1 MSGGSKTQTTTNQT
15 VIPEEVKPLLSDYLQ
30 RASDLSQQPGT
41 VYGGQRVANMTDL
54 QKVGMSDM
62 WGQASNS
69 YRGIDAARTGLMGVA
84 AGQGYDKNPYFDA
97 TVQKSMGDI
106 TRNYQEAIAP
116 QTNANFARAGAFG
129 GSAWQQANER
139 NQRGLGEA
147 LGNTSNAM
155 RSGNYQNERQNQM
168 QAYGLLPQVSQAGMG
183 VAQNMYNMG
192 AQGQAQDQALLS
204 AAQQAFMEQQQAPI
218 NQLGILGNAVSV
230 GMGGAGKTETG
241 ANPNYRNP
249 FQTALGLGA
258 LFL

>member
-15 VIPEEVKPLLSDYLQ
+15 VIPEEVKPLLSQYLSQ
-30 RASDLSQQPGT
+30 AQTLSQQPSSNAMMDRGAAGT
-41 VYGGQRVANMTDL
+41 Y
-54 QKVGMSDM
+54 
-62 WGQASNS
+62 WQADNAYS
-69 YRGIDAARTGLMGVA
+69 GINAARSGLMDVA
-84 AGQGYDKNPYFDA
+84 AGQGYDQNPYFDA

-116 QTNANFARAGAFG
+116 QTDANFARAGAFG

-155 RSGNYQNERQNQM
+155 RSGNYSQERQNQM
-168 QAYGLLPQVSQAGMG
+168 KAYGLLPSVSQAGMG
-183 VAQNMYNMG
+183 VAQNLYGMG
-192 AQGQAQDQALLS
+192 QNVHNQGA
-204 AAQQAFMEQQQAPI
+204 
-218 NQLGILGNAVSV
+218 NQLGILGNAVGV
-230 GMGGAGKTETG
+230 GMGGAGQSTTG
-241 ANPNYRNP
+241 ANPNYRSP

>member
-15 VIPEEVKPLLSDYLQ
+15 VIPEEVKPLLSQYLSQ
-30 RASDLSQQPGT
+30 AQTLSQQP
-41 VYGGQRVANMTDL
+41 
-54 QKVGMSDM
+54 S
-62 WGQASNS
+62 SNALMD
-69 YRGIDAARTGLMGVA
+69 RGAAGAWWNADNAYSGINAARNGLMDVA
-84 AGQGYDKNPYFDA
+84 AGQGYDQNPYFDA

-155 RSGNYQNERQNQM
+155 RSGNYSQERQNQM
-168 QAYGLLPQVSQAGMG
+168 QAYGLLPSVSQAGMG
-183 VAQNMYNMG
+183 VAQNLYGMG
-192 AQGQAQDQALLS
+192 QNVQNQAA
-204 AAQQAFMEQQQAPI
+204 
-218 NQLGILGNAVSV
+218 NQLGILGQAVGV
-230 GMGGAGKTETG
+230 GMGGAGSTSTG
-241 ANPNYRNP
+241 ANPNYRSP
-249 FQTALGLGA
+249 LQTALGLGA

>member
-15 VIPEEVKPLLSDYLQ
+15 IIPEEVKPLLSQYLSQ
-30 RASDLSQQPGT
+30 AQNLSQQPANNLMMQ
-41 VYGGQRVANMTDL
+41 YGAN
-54 QKVGMSDM
+54 DM
-62 WGQASNS
+62 WGQAANS
-69 YRGIDAARTGLMGVA
+69 YGGIDAARTGLMGVA
-84 AGQGYDKNPYFDA
+84 AGQGYDQNPYFDA

-139 NQRGLGEA
+139 NQRALGEA

-168 QAYGLLPQVSQAGMG
+168 QAYGLLPSVSQSGMG
-183 VAQNMYNMG
+183 VAQNLYGMG
-192 AQGQAQDQALLS
+192 QNVQNQAA
-204 AAQQAFMEQQQAPI
+204 
-218 NQLGILGNAVSV
+218 NQLGILGQAVGV
-230 GMGGAGKTETG
+230 GMGGAGQSTTG
-241 ANPNYRNP
+241 ANPNYRSP
-249 FQTALGLGA
+249 LQTAIGLGA

>member
-15 VIPEEVKPLLSDYLQ
+15 VIPEEVKPLLSQYLSQ
-30 RASDLSQQPGT
+30 AQTLSQQP
-41 VYGGQRVANMTDL
+41 
-54 QKVGMSDM
+54 S
-62 WGQASNS
+62 SNPLMDRGAAGAWWNADNAYS
-69 YRGIDAARTGLMGVA
+69 GIDAARTGLMGVA
-84 AGQGYDKNPYFDA
+84 AGQGYDQNPYFDA

-155 RSGNYQNERQNQM
+155 RSGNYSQERQNQM
-168 QAYGLLPQVSQAGMG
+168 KAYGMLPSVSQAGMG
-183 VAQNMYNMG
+183 VAQNLYGMG
-192 AQGQAQDQALLS
+192 QNVQNQGA
-204 AAQQAFMEQQQAPI
+204 
-218 NQLGILGNAVSV
+218 NQLGILGNAVGV
-230 GMGGAGKTETG
+230 GMGGAGQSTTG
-241 ANPNYRNP
+241 ANPNYRSP

>member
-15 VIPEEVKPLLSDYLQ
+15 IIPEDVKPLLSQYLSQ
-30 RASDLSQQPGT
+30 AQNLSQQP
-41 VYGGQRVANMTDL
+41 ANNLMM
-54 QKVGMSDM
+54 QHGANDM
-62 WGQASNS
+62 WGQAANS
-69 YRGIDAARTGLMGVA
+69 YGGIDAARTGLMGVA
-84 AGQGYDKNPYFDA
+84 AGQGYDQNQYFDA

-139 NQRGLGEA
+139 NQRALGEA

-168 QAYGLLPQVSQAGMG
+168 QAYGLLPSVSQSGMG
-183 VAQNMYNMG
+183 VAQNLYNMG
-192 AQGQAQDQALLS
+192 QNVQNQAA
-204 AAQQAFMEQQQAPI
+204 
-218 NQLGILGNAVSV
+218 NQLGILGQAVGV
-230 GMGGAGKTETG
+230 GMGGAGQSTTG
-241 ANPNYRNP
+241 ANPNYRSP
-249 FQTALGLGA
+249 LQTAIGLGA

>member
-15 VIPEEVKPLLSDYLQ
+15 VIPEEVKPLLSQYLSQ
-30 RASDLSQQPGT
+30 AQSLSQQPGSNAMMDRGAAGT
-41 VYGGQRVANMTDL
+41 Y
-54 QKVGMSDM
+54 
-62 WGQASNS
+62 WQADNAYS
-69 YRGIDAARTGLMGVA
+69 GINAARSGLMDVA
-84 AGQGYDKNPYFDA
+84 AGRGYDQNPYFDA

-168 QAYGLLPQVSQAGMG
+168 QAYGLLPSVSQAGMG
-183 VAQNMYNMG
+183 VAQNLYGMG
-192 AQGQAQDQALLS
+192 QNVQNQDA
-204 AAQQAFMEQQQAPI
+204 
-218 NQLGILGNAVSV
+218 NQLGILGNAVGV
-230 GMGGAGKTETG
+230 GMGGAGQSTTG
-241 ANPNYRNP
+241 ANPNYRSP
-249 FQTALGLGA
+249 LQTALGLGT